1 MTIIPTSRNK
11 KWYLEKGYPE
21 VPYLSPLEINS
32 QDISHHSKALIH
44 WKCDY
49 CGEIQES
56 KAFIYFTQ
64 ERDIVNKDCCVKCA
78 PLKAQEVYEAKTGYK
93 NSFSQRRYHDTLKE
107 KMKEKYGAEYYLN
120 SEDCKQK
127 TEKYLQNHNVSN
139 VMHIPEVKENLRK
152 TVQKIYGVDCCF
164 QSEKVKEKIRETNLV
179 KYGFSNANQN
189 PEIKEKNLINHN
201 KGVEK
206 NGTAPISKE
215 QARLCELFGCKPNK
229 LMTYYFLDGYFEKEQ
244 IYFEYNGSGHDLP
257 VQIGTMTEN
266 EFKAKETR
274 RYYYLKTLG
283 LKEFC
288 VINTKKNKV
297 PVNDEIMLKINDFSF
312 REIKKD
318 TINWVIVDFD
328 NGILKQNSKSG
339 LWKNQILFN
348 KSIVTTRIRWAPL
361 ITLRG

>member
-93 NSFSQRRYHDTLKE
+93 NSFSQPRYHDTLKE

-179 KYGFSNANQN
+179 KYGFSNANQS
-189 PEIKEKNLINHN
+189 PEIKEKNLINRN
-201 KGVEK
+201 KSVER

-297 PVNDEIMLKINDFSF
+297 PVNDEVMLKIKQFSF
-312 REIKKD
+312 NKLQEE

-328 NGILKQNSKSG
+328 E
-339 LWKNQILFN
+339 KNIKTKFQE
-348 KSIVTTRIRWAPL
+348 W
-361 ITLRG
+361 TLEELDFI

>member
-93 NSFSQRRYHDTLKE
+93 NSFSQPRYHDTLKE

-179 KYGFSNANQN
+179 KYGFSNANQS
-189 PEIKEKNLINHN
+189 PEIKEKNLINRN
-201 KGVEK
+201 KSVER

-297 PVNDEIMLKINDFSF
+297 PVNDEIMLKIKQFSF
-312 REIKKD
+312 NKLQEE

-328 NGILKQNSKSG
+328 E
-339 LWKNQILFN
+339 KNIKTKFQE
-348 KSIVTTRIRWAPL
+348 W
-361 ITLRG
+361 TLEELDFIK

>member
-93 NSFSQRRYHDTLKE
+93 NSFSQPRYHDTLKE

-179 KYGFSNANQN
+179 KYGFSNANQS
-189 PEIKEKNLINHN
+189 PEIKEKNLINRN
-201 KGVEK
+201 KSVER

-297 PVNDEIMLKINDFSF
+297 PVNDEVMLKIKQLSF
-312 REIKKD
+312 NKLYEE

-328 NGILKQNSKSG
+328 K
-339 LWKNQILFN
+339 KNIKTKFQE
-348 KSIVTTRIRWAPL
+348 W
-361 ITLRG
+361 TLEELDFI

>member
-93 NSFSQRRYHDTLKE
+93 NSFSQPRYHDTLKE

-179 KYGFSNANQN
+179 KYGFSNANQS
-189 PEIKEKNLINHN
+189 PEIKEKNLINRN
-201 KGVEK
+201 KSVER

-288 VINTKKNKV
+288 VINIKKNKV
-297 PVNDEIMLKINDFSF
+297 PVNDEIMLKIKDFSF

-328 NGILKQNSKSG
+328 NGILKTKFQE
-339 LWKNQILFN
+339 W
-348 KSIVTTRIRWAPL
+348 
-361 ITLRG
+361 TLEELDFIK

>member
-21 VPYLSPLEINS
+21 VPYLSSLEINS
-32 QDISHHSKALIH
+32 KDISHHSKALIH
-44 WKCDY
+44 WECDY

-64 ERDIVNKDCCVKCA
+64 ERDIVNKDCCAKCA

-93 NSFSQRRYHDTLKE
+93 NSFSQPRYHDGLKE

-127 TEKYLQNHNVSN
+127 TEAYLQNHNVSN

-152 TVQKIYGVDCCF
+152 TIQKIYGVDCCF
-164 QSEKVKEKIRETNLV
+164 QSEEVKEKIRETNLV
-179 KYGFSNANQN
+179 KYGFPNANQN
-189 PEIKEKNLINHN
+189 PEVKEKNLINRN

-206 NGTAPISKE
+206 NGTAPISRE
-215 QARLCELFGCKPNK
+215 QARLCELFCCKPNK
-229 LMTYYFLDGYFEKEQ
+229 LMTYYFLDGYFESEQ
-244 IYFEYNGSGHDLP
+244 IYFEYNGSGHDLS
-257 VQIGTMTEN
+257 VQIGAITEK

-274 RYYYLKTLG
+274 RYHYLKTLG

-297 PVNDEIMLKINDFSF
+297 PVNDEVMLKIKQFSF
-312 REIKKD
+312 NKLQEE

-328 NGILKQNSKSG
+328 K
-339 LWKNQILFN
+339 KNIKTKFQE
-348 KSIVTTRIRWAPL
+348 W
-361 ITLRG
+361 TLEELDFIK

>member
-93 NSFSQRRYHDTLKE
+93 NSFSQPRYHDTLKE

-189 PEIKEKNLINHN
+189 PEIKEKNLINRN

-297 PVNDEIMLKINDFSF
+297 PVSDEIMLKIKDFSF

-328 NGILKQNSKSG
+328 NGILKTKFQE
-339 LWKNQILFN
+339 W
-348 KSIVTTRIRWAPL
+348 
-361 ITLRG
+361 TLEELDFIK

>member
-11 KWYLEKGYPE
+11 KRYLEKGYPE

-93 NSFSQRRYHDTLKE
+93 NSFSQPRYHDTLKE

-179 KYGFSNANQN
+179 KYGFSNANQS
-189 PEIKEKNLINHN
+189 PEIKEKNLINRN
-201 KGVEK
+201 KSVER

-297 PVNDEIMLKINDFSF
+297 PVNDEVMLKIKQFSF
-312 REIKKD
+312 NKLQEE

-328 NGILKQNSKSG
+328 K
-339 LWKNQILFN
+339 KNIKTKFQE
-348 KSIVTTRIRWAPL
+348 W
-361 ITLRG
+361 TLEELDFIK

>member
-78 PLKAQEVYEAKTGYK
+78 PLKAQEVYEAKKGYK
-93 NSFSQRRYHDTLKE
+93 NSFSQPRYHDTLKE

-189 PEIKEKNLINHN
+189 PEIKEKNLINRN
-201 KGVEK
+201 KSVER

-297 PVNDEIMLKINDFSF
+297 PVNDEIMLKIKDFSF

-328 NGILKQNSKSG
+328 NGILKTKFQE
-339 LWKNQILFN
+339 W
-348 KSIVTTRIRWAPL
+348 
-361 ITLRG
+361 TLEELDFIK

>member
-93 NSFSQRRYHDTLKE
+93 NSFSQPRYHDILKE

-179 KYGFSNANQN
+179 KYGFSNANQS
-189 PEIKEKNLINHN
+189 PEIKEKNLINRN
-201 KGVEK
+201 KSVER

-297 PVNDEIMLKINDFSF
+297 PVNDEIMLKIKQFSF
-312 REIKKD
+312 NKLQEE

-328 NGILKQNSKSG
+328 E
-339 LWKNQILFN
+339 KNIKTKFQE
-348 KSIVTTRIRWAPL
+348 W
-361 ITLRG
+361 TLEELDFI

>member
-93 NSFSQRRYHDTLKE
+93 NSFSQPRYHDTLKE

-179 KYGFSNANQN
+179 KYGFSNANQS
-189 PEIKEKNLINHN
+189 PEIKEKNLINRN
-201 KGVEK
+201 KSVER

-297 PVNDEIMLKINDFSF
+297 PVNDEIMLQIKQFSF
-312 REIKKD
+312 NKLQEE

-328 NGILKQNSKSG
+328 E
-339 LWKNQILFN
+339 KNIKTKFQE
-348 KSIVTTRIRWAPL
+348 W
-361 ITLRG
+361 TLEELDFI

>member
-93 NSFSQRRYHDTLKE
+93 NSFSQPRYHDTLKE

-179 KYGFSNANQN
+179 KYGFSNANQS
-189 PEIKEKNLINHN
+189 PEIKEKNLINRN
-201 KGVEK
+201 KSVER

-297 PVNDEIMLKINDFSF
+297 SVNDEIMLKIKDFSF

-328 NGILKQNSKSG
+328 NGILKTKFQE
-339 LWKNQILFN
+339 W
-348 KSIVTTRIRWAPL
+348 
-361 ITLRG
+361 TLEELDFIK

>member
-93 NSFSQRRYHDTLKE
+93 NSFSQPRYHDTLKE

-179 KYGFSNANQN
+179 KYGFSNANQS
-189 PEIKEKNLINHN
+189 PEIKEKNLINRN
-201 KGVEK
+201 KSVER

-288 VINTKKNKV
+288 IINTKKS
-297 PVNDEIMLKINDFSF
+297 I
-312 REIKKD
+312 IKNFQFF
-318 TINWVIVDFD
+318 IRCVFD
-328 NGILKQNSKSG
+328 NSKS
-339 LWKNQILFN
+339 
-348 KSIVTTRIRWAPL
+348 VTFFL
-361 ITLRG
+361 KHML

>member
-93 NSFSQRRYHDTLKE
+93 NSFSQPRYHDTLKE

-179 KYGFSNANQN
+179 KYGFSNANQS
-189 PEIKEKNLINHN
+189 PEIKEKNLINRN
-201 KGVEK
+201 KSVER

-215 QARLCELFGCKPNK
+215 QARLYELFGCKPNK

-297 PVNDEIMLKINDFSF
+297 PVNDEIMLKIKDFSF

-328 NGILKQNSKSG
+328 NGILKTKFQE
-339 LWKNQILFN
+339 W
-348 KSIVTTRIRWAPL
+348 
-361 ITLRG
+361 TLEELDFI

>member
-93 NSFSQRRYHDTLKE
+93 NSFSQPRYHDTLKE

-179 KYGFSNANQN
+179 KYGFSNANQS
-189 PEIKEKNLINHN
+189 PEIKEKNLINRN
-201 KGVEK
+201 KSVER

-297 PVNDEIMLKINDFSF
+297 PVNDEVMLKIKQFSF
-312 REIKKD
+312 NKLQEE

-328 NGILKQNSKSG
+328 KKILKQNSKSG

-348 KSIVTTRIRWAPL
+348 KSIVTTRIRLAPL

>member
-93 NSFSQRRYHDTLKE
+93 NSFSQPRYHDTLKE

-179 KYGFSNANQN
+179 KYGFSNANQS
-189 PEIKEKNLINHN
+189 PEIKEKNLINRN
-201 KGVEK
+201 KSVER

-297 PVNDEIMLKINDFSF
+297 PVNDEVMLKIKQFSF
-312 REIKKD
+312 NKLQEE
-318 TINWVIVDFD
+318 TINWVIVEIEKKNIKTKFQEWTLEELDF
-328 NGILKQNSKSG
+328 I
-339 LWKNQILFN
+339 
-348 KSIVTTRIRWAPL
+348 
-361 ITLRG
+361 

>member
-93 NSFSQRRYHDTLKE
+93 NSFSQPRYHDTLKE

-179 KYGFSNANQN
+179 KYGFSNANQS
-189 PEIKEKNLINHN
+189 PEIKEKNLINRN
-201 KGVEK
+201 KSVER

-297 PVNDEIMLKINDFSF
+297 PVNDEIMLKIKQFSF
-312 REIKKD
+312 NKLQEE

-328 NGILKQNSKSG
+328 E
-339 LWKNQILFN
+339 KNIKTKFQE
-348 KSIVTTRIRWAPL
+348 W
-361 ITLRG
+361 TLEELDFI

>member
-78 PLKAQEVYEAKTGYK
+78 PLKAQEAYEAKTGYK
-93 NSFSQRRYHDTLKE
+93 NSFSQPRYHDTLKE

-179 KYGFSNANQN
+179 KYGFSNANQS
-189 PEIKEKNLINHN
+189 PEIKEKNLINRN
-201 KGVEK
+201 KSVER

-297 PVNDEIMLKINDFSF
+297 PVNDEIMLKIKQFSF
-312 REIKKD
+312 NKLQEE

-328 NGILKQNSKSG
+328 K
-339 LWKNQILFN
+339 KNIKTKFQE
-348 KSIVTTRIRWAPL
+348 W
-361 ITLRG
+361 TLEELDFIK

>member
-93 NSFSQRRYHDTLKE
+93 NSFSQPRYHDTLKE

-127 TEKYLQNHNVSN
+127 TEKYLQAHNATN
-139 VMHIPEVKENLRK
+139 VMHIPEVKESLRK
-152 TVQKIYGVDCCF
+152 TVQEKYGVDCCF
-164 QSEKVKEKIRETNLV
+164 QSEDIKAKIRETNLE
-179 KYGFSNANQN
+179 KYGFPNVNQN
-189 PEIKEKNLINHN
+189 PEIKEKNLINRN
-201 KGVEK
+201 KVVEK
-206 NGTAPISKE
+206 TRNVLTSKE
-215 QARLCELFGCKPNK
+215 QVRLCKLFNCPINK
-229 LMTYYFLDGYFEKEQ
+229 LMTYYFLDGYFESEQ
-244 IYFEYNGSGHDLP
+244 IYFEYNGSGHDLS
-257 VQIGTMTEN
+257 VQIGATTEK

-274 RYYYLKTLG
+274 RYHYLKTLG

-288 VINTKKNKV
+288 IINTKKNKV
-297 PVNDEIMLKINDFSF
+297 PVNDEIMLKIKQFSF
-312 REIKKD
+312 NKLQEEN
-318 TINWVIVDFD
+318 INWVIVDFD
-328 NGILKQNSKSG
+328 E
-339 LWKNQILFN
+339 KNIKTKFQE
-348 KSIVTTRIRWAPL
+348 W
-361 ITLRG
+361 TLEELDFI